1 MSTLNAGTPQPGD
14 QMDESQLQAKL
25 ERAASTYF
33 EKFSTPAFRMQE
45 LIGHHKNHWLL
56 SDDFKMAYD
65 QPVGLIKGLNPL
77 NSNVCVLMVPEDP
90 VLAENKIGLDYREV
104 HQVIRELT
112 NGIYVL
118 NQTPSISLEALY
130 DQGTWCNLPPGF
142 NDTHIGQLLIS
153 VDYMMKSLWHGAYF
167 PKEKRTKF
175 NDKWREHFQVSKQNG
190 KPEKEKSFLSDFLS
204 HGMVDMGKDPD
215 YCDAYNDL
223 QFDNDD
229 DPDMTKER
237 IHFMKHVEDICMQM
251 TLYQKKIMHEK
262 DIYMMESDLTISS
275 IVRLLDDRINHN
287 DYERVNTRLQMHEN
301 MLRENLTKKMD
312 IRRQLFILKFVSFLT
327 PFLIGMRKRMKIP
340 DTTRFL
346 PDLSEDQCKTEE
358 ELPPLM
364 LGDDFKC
371 KNFYP
376 EKNKYFHLHGGINI
390 DFETDE
396 LESPP
401 KEVINKYS
409 EIMTLAEQGFLK
421 VISMETIKEHYE
433 VPKITVDGKEYY
445 VIFLEFE
452 TFFNPQQPAWI
463 KAFST
468 KLTIDLE
475 RKYLPLQD
483 TPMWDVFIKHFGK
496 KKTGKLKAQMTGPRA
511 AAIRGLVI
519 IFVHMCRK
527 TLGQQMSRL
536 TKQDEH
542 GLSLLHHAAMNNRP
556 QIIVSLLRQT
566 VDINSRRN
574 NILSTGVQ
582 SSASRK
588 GEIKRPVLLDIC
600 PTGLHI
606 AARCGALDAA
616 ACLLACCAGQTLY
629 DQDGWAPIHHAAFFD
644 HEAIIKLMARRNSP
658 VIELLTRN
666 DIRSTPL
673 LLAASS
679 GGLSAVKCLIRL
691 GADISRLDAEGNG
704 MVNLAAMRFHT
715 NVLEYLIEWSHEKAP
730 VWKILVK
737 MLTDADLGK
746 KDSAVK
752 CLEVL
757 STSKPEHWKSI
768 LEAGGIPALVTLLSS
783 ENEVLQS
790 VAASVIVNI
799 SEYASVRQALTKAK
813 AAPILIQLLNSPDD
827 NIQSRVAI
835 ILSDIASVEG
845 NQSLIA
851 EEGGIPPLINLMDSE
866 LEEVLINTVNA
877 VRVLC
882 AGNPAN
888 QDAVA
893 EHGGIAFLREFL
905 TLDSEKLKAATAA
918 CIAAISAGNKNNQD
932 ALLEAGALEPL
943 VEIINGTANETVR
956 VKCANA
962 IEALAQDNLACQQTF
977 LRIKAPTA
985 LKKLLKNFNVSVK
998 EHGAKALWALAGSTT
1013 SQQKYIAEK
1022 TSIPDICSMLLED
1035 TEKLLQVG
1043 CMMSIA
1049 LGRENIE
1056 NQIKLAQTEAFNQ
1069 LVRLLRTHKDSP
1081 QVILMVIQVL
1091 GILCVGVAYC
1101 NNKVTQRKIA
1111 EEGAIPTLVT
1121 YLNQP
1126 PSEEVQVEVAIA
1138 LGCIVLSNTRNQ
1150 ELLQEEPGFNF
1161 DVLLD
1166 LLKSKSEAIRLRAGM
1181 ALTIFAF
1188 NNTPQQYA
1196 IREAGGIMYSVFEPF
1211 LNSSIEYD
1219 VSYAA
1224 FQIVVLARVIVDQDQ
1239 VMLTASGVT
1248 LLVKKLHS
1256 TEDNVIVLA
1265 ASLLSSLAHTRAG
1278 IPDAMVTSGAI
1289 DVLVD
1294 KLSSQN
1300 DQVRGA
1306 CAVALGYLTFNRTAA
1321 RILFSACRNTPGLY
1335 KKLEENIGKNAK
1347 ISQEF
1352 VQDFKRAKIVGL
1364 PSQCLEIN
1372 GGPPVIPPSRNSMRP
1387 MTGTSRA
1394 TTARAVSRAKS
1405 APGKRGQRSPN
1416 PSIVV
1421 STPNSSRPST
1431 ASPVRIHPSSL
1442 FRPASSPLRK
1452 GARSPDATFKT
1463 RLSSWKEEI

>member
-1 MSTLNAGTPQPGD
+1 MSTLNAGTPQPGE

-396 LESPP
+396 LESTP

-574 NILSTGVQ
+574 NILSTGERE
-582 SSASRK
+582 SARK
-588 GEIKRPVLLDIC
+588 ATG

-737 MLTDADLGK
+737 MLTDVDLGK

-799 SEYASVRQALTKAK
+799 SEHASVRQALTKAK

-1219 VSYAA
+1219 VCYAA

>member
-1 MSTLNAGTPQPGD
+1 MSTLNAGTPQPGE

-262 DIYMMESDLTISS
+262 DIYMMESDLMISS

-301 MLRENLTKKMD
+301 MLRENLTKKLD

-401 KEVINKYS
+401 KEVIHKYS

-737 MLTDADLGK
+737 MLTDVDLGK

-799 SEYASVRQALTKAK
+799 SEHASVRQALTKAK

-1219 VSYAA
+1219 VCYAA

-1416 PSIVV
+1416 PSIVSFNV
-1421 STPNSSRPST
+1421 QEKLSKQSTM
-1431 ASPVRIHPSSL
+1431 A
-1442 FRPASSPLRK
+1442 
-1452 GARSPDATFKT
+1452 
-1463 RLSSWKEEI
+1463 

>member
-1 MSTLNAGTPQPGD
+1 MSTLNAGTPQPGE

-262 DIYMMESDLTISS
+262 DIYMMESDLMISS

-301 MLRENLTKKMD
+301 MLRENLTKKLD

-401 KEVINKYS
+401 KEVIHKYS

-574 NILSTGVQ
+574 NILSTGERE
-582 SSASRK
+582 SSRK
-588 GEIKRPVLLDIC
+588 ATG

-737 MLTDADLGK
+737 MLTDVDLGK

-799 SEYASVRQALTKAK
+799 SEHASVRQALTKAK

-1219 VSYAA
+1219 VCYAA

-1431 ASPVRIHPSSL
+1431 ASPLRIHPSSL

>member
-1 MSTLNAGTPQPGD
+1 MSTLNAGTPQPGE

-262 DIYMMESDLTISS
+262 DIYMMESDLMISS

-301 MLRENLTKKMD
+301 MLRENLTKKLD

-401 KEVINKYS
+401 KEVIHKYS

-574 NILSTGVQ
+574 NILSTG
-582 SSASRK
+582 
-588 GEIKRPVLLDIC
+588 

-737 MLTDADLGK
+737 MLTDVDLGK

-799 SEYASVRQALTKAK
+799 SEHASVRQALTKAK

-1219 VSYAA
+1219 VCYAA

-1431 ASPVRIHPSSL
+1431 ASPLRIHPSSL

>member
-1 MSTLNAGTPQPGD
+1 MSIMNAGTPQPGE
-14 QMDESQLQAKL
+14 QTDEAQLQAKM
-25 ERAASTYF
+25 ERMASTYF
-33 EKFSTPAFRMQE
+33 EKFSTPAFRIQE
-45 LIGHHKNHWLL
+45 LIGYHKNHWLL

-77 NSNVCVLMVPEDP
+77 NSNACVLMIPEDP
-90 VLAENKIGLDYREV
+90 ILDENDMHLDYREV

-112 NGIYVL
+112 YGIYVL

-130 DQGTWCNLPPGF
+130 DQGTSCNLPPAF
-142 NDTHIGQLLIS
+142 MDTHIGQLLIS

-190 KPEKEKSFLSDFLS
+190 KPEKEKSFLSDFTS
-204 HGMVDMGKDPD
+204 HGMIDIGKDPD

-229 DPDMTKER
+229 DPDMIKER

-251 TLYQKKIMHEK
+251 TLFQKKVMHEK
-262 DIYMMESDLTISS
+262 DIYMMESDMTISS
-275 IVRLLDDRINHN
+275 IVRLLDDRINHD

-301 MLRENLTKKMD
+301 MLRDNITKKLE
-312 IRRQLFILKFVSFLT
+312 IRRQLFVLKLVSFLT

-340 DTTRFL
+340 DLTRFL

-364 LGDDFKC
+364 LGEDFKC

-376 EKNKYFHLHGGINI
+376 DKNKYFHLHGGINI
-390 DFETDE
+390 DFETDDPE
-396 LESPP
+396 CPP
-401 KEVINKYS
+401 KEVLLKYS
-409 EIMTLAEQGFLK
+409 EILTMAEKGFLK
-421 VISMETIKEHYE
+421 VISMETIKEHYD
-433 VPKITVDGKEYY
+433 VPKVEIGGKEYY
-445 VIFLEFE
+445 MIFMEFE
-452 TFFNPQQPAWI
+452 TFFNPQQPLWI
-463 KAFST
+463 KSFNH
-468 KLTIDLE
+468 KLTVDLE

-483 TPMWDVFIKHFGK
+483 TPMWDVFIKNFGK

-519 IFVHMCRK
+519 VFVHMCRK

-574 NILSTGVQ
+574 NILSTG
-582 SSASRK
+582 
-588 GEIKRPVLLDIC
+588 

-644 HEAIIKLMARRNSP
+644 HESIIKLMARRNNP

-666 DIRSTPL
+666 DTRSTPL

-679 GGLSAVKCLIRL
+679 GGLSAVKCLINL
-691 GADISRLDAEGNG
+691 GADISRVDAEGNG

-715 NVLEYLIEWSHEKAP
+715 NVLEHLIEWSHEKAP

-737 MLTDADLGK
+737 MLADPDRDK
-746 KDSAVK
+746 RDSAVK

-768 LEAGGIPALVTLLSS
+768 LEADGIPALVKLLSS

-790 VAASVIVNI
+790 VAASVVVNI
-799 SEYASVRQALTKAK
+799 SEHQEIRKALTKAK

-835 ILSDIASVEG
+835 ILSDIASIQG

-851 EEGGIPPLINLMDSE
+851 DEGGIPPLINLMDSE

-882 AGNPAN
+882 AGNPLN

-893 EHGGIAFLREFL
+893 ENGGITFLREFL

-918 CIAAISAGNKNNQD
+918 CTAAVSAGNKNNQD

-943 VEIINGTANETVR
+943 VDIINGTTNETVR

-962 IEALAQDNLACQQTF
+962 IEALAQDNPACQQTF

-1013 SQQKYIAEK
+1013 TQQKYIAEK

-1056 NQIKLAQTEAFNQ
+1056 NQIKLAHTEAFNQ

-1196 IREAGGIMYSVFEPF
+1196 IREAGGIKYSVFEPF
-1211 LNSSIEYD
+1211 LNSIGEYD
-1219 VSYAA
+1219 ICYAA

-1239 VMLTASGVT
+1239 VMLTARGVT
-1248 LLVKKLHS
+1248 LLVERLQSK
-1256 TEDNVIVLA
+1256 EDNVIVLA

-1289 DVLVD
+1289 DILVD
-1294 KLSSQN
+1294 KLSSPN

-1372 GGPPVIPPSRNSMRP
+1372 GGPPVIPPSRSSTRP
-1387 MTGTSRA
+1387 MTGSMSRA
-1394 TTARAVSRAKS
+1394 TTAQATNRVKS
-1405 APGKRGQRSPN
+1405 APGQRGKRSPH
-1416 PSIVV
+1416 PSVVV
-1421 STPNSSRPST
+1421 STPNNSRPST
-1431 ASPVRIHPSSL
+1431 ATTVRIHPTSLLRPSSATT
-1442 FRPASSPLRK
+1442 PNRK
-1452 GARSPDATFKT
+1452 GARSPDSTFKT

>member
-1 MSTLNAGTPQPGD
+1 MSSMTSGTPLPGE
-14 QMDESQLQAKL
+14 QTDEAQLQAKL
-25 ERAASTYF
+25 ERTASTYF
-33 EKFSTPAFRMQE
+33 EKFSTPAFRIQE
-45 LIGHHKNHWLL
+45 LIGYHKNHWLL

-65 QPVGLIKGLNPL
+65 QPVGIIKSLNPL
-77 NSNVCVLMVPEDP
+77 NSNVCCLMVPEDP
-90 VLAENKIGLDYREV
+90 ILDENKLNLDYREV
-104 HQVIRELT
+104 HQLIRELT
-112 NGIYVL
+112 YGIYVL

-130 DQGTWCNLPPGF
+130 DQGTMCNLPPAF
-142 NDTHIGQLLIS
+142 MDTHIGQLLIS
-153 VDYMMKSLWHGAYF
+153 VDYMMKSLWHGAYI

-190 KPEKEKSFLSDFLS
+190 KPEKEKSFLPDFIS
-204 HGMVDMGKDPD
+204 HGMIDMGKDPD

-223 QFDNDD
+223 QFDNDN
-229 DPDMTKER
+229 DPDMIKER
-237 IHFMKHVEDICMQM
+237 IHFMKHIEDISMQM
-251 TLYQKKIMHEK
+251 TLYQKKVMHEK
-262 DIYMMESDLTISS
+262 DIYMMDADMTITS
-275 IVRLLDDRINHN
+275 IVRLLDDRINHD

-301 MLRENLTKKMD
+301 MLRENLTKKLE
-312 IRRQLFILKFVSFLT
+312 IRRQLYILKVVSFLT

-340 DTTRFL
+340 EMSRFL
-346 PDLSEDQCKTEE
+346 PDLSEIDTEDQCKTEE

-364 LGDDFKC
+364 LGEDFKC

-390 DFETDE
+390 DFETDD
-396 LESPP
+396 LEQPP
-401 KEVINKYS
+401 KEVLDKYS
-409 EIMTLAEQGFLK
+409 DIMAKTEQGFIK
-421 VISMETIKEHYE
+421 AISMDTIKEHYE
-433 VPKITVDGKEYY
+433 VPKVEINGKQYY
-445 VIFLEFE
+445 LIYMEFE
-452 TFFNPQQPAWI
+452 TFFNPQQPTWI
-463 KAFST
+463 KAFNS
-468 KLTIDLE
+468 KLTVDLE

-483 TPMWDVFIKHFGK
+483 TPMWDVFIKNFGK

-574 NILSTGVQ
+574 NILSTG
-582 SSASRK
+582 
-588 GEIKRPVLLDIC
+588 
-600 PTGLHI
+600 PTSLHI

-658 VIELLTRN
+658 VIELLTKN
-666 DIRSTPL
+666 DVRSTPL
-673 LLAASS
+673 LLAAGS
-679 GGLSAVKCLIRL
+679 GGLSAVKCLIKL
-691 GADISRLDAEGNG
+691 GADISRVDAEGNG
-704 MVNLAAMRFHT
+704 MINLAAMRFHT
-715 NVLEYLIEWSHEKAP
+715 NVLEYLIEWGHKKAP
-730 VWKILVK
+730 VWTILVK
-737 MLTDADLGK
+737 MLSDPDTDK

-768 LEAGGIPALVTLLSS
+768 LEAGGIPALVGLLHSD
-783 ENEVLQS
+783 NEVLQS
-790 VAASVIVNI
+790 VSASVIVNI
-799 SEYASVRQALTKAK
+799 SEHQEVREALTKAK

-835 ILSDIASVEG
+835 ILSDIASIQG

-882 AGNPAN
+882 AGNPVN

-893 EHGGIAFLREFL
+893 ENGGIAFLREFL

-918 CIAAISAGNKNNQD
+918 CIAAISAGNKKNQD

-943 VEIINGTANETVR
+943 VEIINGTTNETVR

-962 IEALAQDNLACQQTF
+962 IEALAQDNPACQQTF

-998 EHGAKALWALAGSTT
+998 EHGAKALWALAGNTT
-1013 SQQKYIAEK
+1013 TQQKYIAEK

-1196 IREAGGIMYSVFEPF
+1196 IREAGGIKYSVFEPF
-1211 LNSSIEYD
+1211 LNSSVEYD
-1219 VSYAA
+1219 VCYAA

-1239 VMLTASGVT
+1239 VNLTARGVT
-1248 LLVKKLHS
+1248 LLVEKLHS
-1256 TEDNVIVLA
+1256 KEDNVIVLA

-1289 DVLVD
+1289 DILVD
-1294 KLSSQN
+1294 KLSSRN
-1300 DQVRGA
+1300 DQVRSA

-1387 MTGTSRA
+1387 LTGSMSRA
-1394 TTARAVSRAKS
+1394 TTARATSRAKS
-1405 APGKRGQRSPN
+1405 APGQRGKRSPN

-1421 STPNSSRPST
+1421 STPDNSRPST
-1431 ASPVRIHPSSL
+1431 AATVLIHPSSL
-1442 FRPASSPLRK
+1442 FRPASATTPSRK
-1452 GARSPDATFKT
+1452 GVRSPDPTFKT

>member
-1 MSTLNAGTPQPGD
+1 MATMNAGTPQPGEPT
-14 QMDESQLQAKL
+14 DEAQLQAKL
-25 ERAASTYF
+25 ERLASTYF
-33 EKFSTPAFRMQE
+33 EKFSTPVFRMQE
-45 LIGHHKNHWLL
+45 LIGFHKNHWLL

-77 NSNVCVLMVPEDP
+77 NSNSCVLMVPEDP
-90 VLAENKIGLDYREV
+90 VLAENKLGLDYREV

-112 NGIYVL
+112 YGIYVL

-223 QFDNDD
+223 QFDNED
-229 DPDMTKER
+229 DPDMIKER
-237 IHFMKHVEDICMQM
+237 IHFMKHIEDICMQM
-251 TLYQKKIMHEK
+251 TLYQKKVMHEK
-262 DIYMMESDLTISS
+262 DIYMMEADMTISS
-275 IVRLLDDRINHN
+275 IVRLLDDRINHD

-301 MLRENLTKKMD
+301 MLRENLMKKMD

-376 EKNKYFHLHGGINI
+376 DKNKYFHLHGGINI
-390 DFETDE
+390 DFETDD
-396 LESPP
+396 LEATP
-401 KEVINKYS
+401 KEVTNRYS
-409 EIMTLAEQGFLK
+409 DILAMAEQGFIK
-421 VISMETIKEHYE
+421 AISMETIKEHYE

-445 VIFLEFE
+445 LIFLEFE

-463 KAFST
+463 KAFNT

-483 TPMWDVFIKHFGK
+483 TPMWDIFVKHFGK

-574 NILSTGVQ
+574 NILSTVLKK
-582 SSASRK
+582 SSMYQ
-588 GEIKRPVLLDIC
+588 G

-644 HEAIIKLMARRNSP
+644 HESIIKLMARRNNP

-666 DIRSTPL
+666 DVRSTPL

-679 GGLSAVKCLIRL
+679 GGLSAVKCLIKL
-691 GADISRLDAEGNG
+691 GADISRLDGEGNG

-715 NVLEYLIEWSHEKAP
+715 NVLEYLIEWGHQKAP

-737 MLTDADLGK
+737 MLTDPEVEK

-783 ENEVLQS
+783 DNEVLQS

-799 SEYASVRQALTKAK
+799 SEHAEVRHALTAAK

-835 ILSDIASVEG
+835 ILSDIASVQG

-851 EEGGIPPLINLMDSE
+851 DEGGIPPLIHLMDSE

-882 AGNPAN
+882 AGNPPN

-893 EHGGIAFLREFL
+893 ENGGIAFLREFL

-918 CIAAISAGNKNNQD
+918 CIAAISSGNKKNQD

-943 VEIINGTANETVR
+943 VDIINGTANETVR

-1196 IREAGGIMYSVFEPF
+1196 IREAGGIKYSVFEPF

-1219 VSYAA
+1219 VCYAA

-1239 VMLTASGVT
+1239 VMLTARGVT
-1248 LLVKKLHS
+1248 LLVEKLHS

-1278 IPDAMVTSGAI
+1278 IPDAMVTTGAI
-1289 DVLVD
+1289 DVLVE
-1294 KLSSQN
+1294 KLSSRN
-1300 DQVRGA
+1300 DQVRSA

-1335 KKLEENIGKNAK
+1335 KKLDENIGKNAK

-1387 MTGTSRA
+1387 MTGTTSRA
-1394 TTARAVSRAKS
+1394 TTAQATSRAKS
-1405 APGKRGQRSPN
+1405 APGKRPPPRSSPN
-1416 PSIVV
+1416 PSVVVV
-1421 STPNSSRPST
+1421 STPDNSRPST
-1431 ASPVRIHPSSL
+1431 ASPLRIHPSSL
-1442 FRPASSPLRK
+1442 FRPASSPHTRK
-1452 GARSPDATFKT
+1452 GARSPPDATFKT

>member
-1 MSTLNAGTPQPGD
+1 MSTLNAGTPQPGE

-262 DIYMMESDLTISS
+262 DIYMMESDLMISS

-301 MLRENLTKKMD
+301 MLRENLTKKLD

-401 KEVINKYS
+401 KEVIHKYS

-574 NILSTGVQ
+574 NILSTVV
-582 SSASRK
+582 
-588 GEIKRPVLLDIC
+588 KRSTMYQG

-737 MLTDADLGK
+737 MLTDVDLGK

-799 SEYASVRQALTKAK
+799 SEHASVRQALTKAK

-1219 VSYAA
+1219 VCYAA

-1431 ASPVRIHPSSL
+1431 ASPLRIHPSSL

>member
-1 MSTLNAGTPQPGD
+1 MSTLNAGTPQPGE

-396 LESPP
+396 LESTP

-574 NILSTGVQ
+574 NILSTG
-582 SSASRK
+582 
-588 GEIKRPVLLDIC
+588 

-737 MLTDADLGK
+737 MLTDVDLGK

-799 SEYASVRQALTKAK
+799 SEHASVRQALTKAK

-1219 VSYAA
+1219 VCYAA